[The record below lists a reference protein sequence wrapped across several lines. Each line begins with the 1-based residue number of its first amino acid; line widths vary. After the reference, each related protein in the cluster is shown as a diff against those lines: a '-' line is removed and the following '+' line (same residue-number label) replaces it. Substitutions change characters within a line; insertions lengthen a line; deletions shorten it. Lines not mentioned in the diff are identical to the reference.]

1 MDYDALK
8 PMLVETIPWVG
19 DSGLTAEIL
28 EERHVVLRLPKDRHL
43 NHVGIV
49 YAGSLF
55 MLMEI
60 AGAALFGCTYPL
72 GQYIPI
78 NKEMSIRFLRMGTT
92 DIVCDLSISPEK
104 AAEMIQPIDEKG
116 KGEWVLEMDCKD
128 TDGNVVAASTCHYYI
143 KKMG

>member
-1 MDYDALK
+1 MDYRELK
-8 PMLVETIPWVG
+8 PMIEGTIPWVQ
-19 DSGLTAEIL
+19 DSGLSAEVL

-60 AGAALFGCTYPL
+60 AGAALFACTYPL

-78 NKEMSIRFLRMGTT
+78 NKGMDIQFLNMGVT
-92 DIVCDLSISPEK
+92 DILCELSITEEK
-104 AAEMIQPIDEKG
+104 AKEMLQPIDEKG
-116 KGEWVLEMDCKD
+116 KGEWVLEMDCRD
-128 TDGNVVAASTCHYYI
+128 TEGTTIAKSVCHYYV
-143 KKMG
+143 KKMA